1 MFCILIFVKRLPV
14 SSRVWSN
21 RCHQHLIES
30 YRRTGCDCVWAFL
43 PLGDHQHTAAGLD
56 KSQWSHCWLKN
67 QLDYILKPLLLTYML
82 QAQESKHVIMK
93 PTGIIYDDSMT
104 QHVCLW
110 DSTYP
115 ECPERYSRVLQR
127 YSQISQNYFRTFWQM
142 RRNCCIYFHQRQ
154 LGKVEIKECLA

>member
-1 MFCILIFVKRLPV
+1 
-14 SSRVWSN
+14 
-21 RCHQHLIES
+21 
-30 YRRTGCDCVWAFL
+30 
-43 PLGDHQHTAAGLD
+43 
-56 KSQWSHCWLKN
+56 
-67 QLDYILKPLLLTYML
+67 ML